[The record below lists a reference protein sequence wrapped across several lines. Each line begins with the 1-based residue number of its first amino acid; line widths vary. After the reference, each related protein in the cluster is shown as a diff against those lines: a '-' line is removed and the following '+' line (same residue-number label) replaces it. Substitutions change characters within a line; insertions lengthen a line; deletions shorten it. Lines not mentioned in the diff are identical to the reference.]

1 MKIGYKTIEWRR
13 STIWLLVNWF
23 NDFFLTSQ
31 GLGVPKSEN
40 PFRLTS
46 GAGRECNQRVTVFFA
61 SKPDNPFL
69 ALPGKP
75 WQGESLC
82 SGHSTK
88 TAFQSKKV
96 IDN

>member
-1 MKIGYKTIEWRR
+1 MIFYL
-13 STIWLLVNWF
+13 S
-23 NDFFLTSQ
+23 SQ

-46 GAGRECNQRVTVFFA
+46 GVVYECNQRVTVIA
-61 SKPDNPFL
+61 SEPDNPFL